1 MENMRKRMKIRITK
15 TPKEFLKYASRPT
28 FFNHIIFSKN
38 LVAIHEKKEVL
49 KLNKHIH
56 IGCTVL
62 ELSKL
67 AMHEFF
73 YNFLKKKCKDFIWTL
88 IVLLLKS

>member
-28 FFNHIIFSKN
+28 FINHIILNKK
-38 LVAIHEKKEVL
+38 LLAIHEKKVVL
-49 KLNKHIH
+49 KLNKPIYV
-56 IGCTVL
+56 GCTVL

-73 YNFLKKKCKDFIWTL
+73 YDFLKKKCKNFIWTL